1 MGFLEKFTSLK
12 REKMPSQQ
20 AVQSSFDR
28 LTNEELDT
36 HLNIQRYGK
45 FMLTDAIRPS
55 YDLQVVPQPG
65 YRFDSYHDA
74 CSGTDVPVLMAAASR
89 EHLLDLFMDLLDPL
103 GTDVKVVLET
113 SHASQGGQH
122 VDLCRDHV
130 ELPIL
135 KSTLWDYEDLLLN
148 DGCTGIAVLNT
159 KVPYEVQFDEHKL
172 LIVYGEPLGAF
183 EAVLQAY
190 GLSCQEEMQFITE
203 GEHVHSSQD
212 CHAEQFEQMQLRLG
226 MEG

>member
-74 CSGTDVPVLMAAASR
+74 CSGTDVPVLMGALAR
-89 EHLLDLFMDLLDPL
+89 
-103 GTDVKVVLET
+103 
-113 SHASQGGQH
+113 
-122 VDLCRDHV
+122 
-130 ELPIL
+130 PIYG
-135 KSTLWDYEDLLLN
+135 STGSTGN
-148 DGCTGIAVLNT
+148 GCEGSVGNQPRITGWSA
-159 KVPYEVQFDEHKL
+159 
-172 LIVYGEPLGAF
+172 
-183 EAVLQAY
+183 
-190 GLSCQEEMQFITE
+190 C
-203 GEHVHSSQD
+203 
-212 CHAEQFEQMQLRLG
+212 
-226 MEG
+226 